1 MIVMVGVDEQ
11 RYSAAALRRAI
22 GLARALGADL
32 HVVHAVH
39 LPATV
44 IAALGQTPLDVQSFE
59 DDSALAT
66 WEQVDDVLATD
77 GAEGMTVVRANVR
90 GYPPDALLDY
100 AEEHQPE
107 MIVLGSRGRSELAA
121 FFLGSTGHRVLHF
134 APCDVLIV
142 KEESDASH

>member
-1 MIVMVGVDEQ
+1 MVVMVGVDEQ

-22 GLARALGADL
+22 RLASALGADL

-59 DDSALAT
+59 DDSARAT
-66 WEQVDDVLATD
+66 WEQVDEVLASD
-77 GAEGMTVVRANVR
+77 GVEGMTVVRAAVR

-142 KEESDASH
+142 KEETDASH